1 MNLQHDLVA
10 KVAKTKLTYITLTK
24 VKQSRIKTDQILTT
38 HCNITE
44 IKGTEKCSGNY
55 VHREKLI
62 TLSFASEQWVSQRGF
77 GNHVML

>member
-10 KVAKTKLTYITLTK
+10 KIAKTKLTYITLTK
-24 VKQSRIKTDQILTT
+24 VKQSRIKTDQILTA
-38 HCNITE
+38 HCIITE

-55 VHREKLI
+55 FHREK
-62 TLSFASEQWVSQRGF
+62 LSFASEQWVSQREF